1 MLPAV
6 IRTEGTGKDA
16 VRAWIYCACSLV
28 VVVEMKKF
36 ALDANVIVDG
46 YLPIAPERSSLQF
59 RDFVLLDR

>member
-1 MLPAV
+1 M
-6 IRTEGTGKDA
+6 
-16 VRAWIYCACSLV
+16 RARIYCVCSLV